1 MKALPE
7 SHKLQVADAFCKTLV
22 RILMKDENGEEQL
35 ADEEKN
41 KIFQDIEELKVF
53 TNGQKWQELIT
64 YLKSVEHLPKEKE
77 RVQKGI
83 IAFINGG
90 LRSEVTKDWV
100 MLHIKEDFLNVLE
113 VSLRRF
119 NNYILPITIEVPN
132 FVDLEDTF
140 TYKKVELPRKDY
152 MVRNILQNM
161 PTKLKASN
169 KVVVVKYD
177 IINYPDDFPEDGI
190 ERQGRNFDSLILNP
204 FPNYVA

>member
-1 MKALPE
+1 MRALPE

-22 RILMKDENGEEQL
+22 RILMKDEKGEEQL
-35 ADEEKN
+35 TDEEKN
-41 KIFQDIEELKVF
+41 RIFQDIEELKIF

-64 YLKSVEHLPKEKE
+64 YLKSVEHLPKEKD
-77 RVQKGI
+77 RVEKGI
-83 IAFINGG
+83 IAFINGA
-90 LRSEVTKDWV
+90 LRSDVTKDWV
-100 MLHIKEDFLNVLE
+100 MLHLKEDFLNVLE

-132 FVDLEDTF
+132 FVDLDATSPNL
-140 TYKKVELPRKDY
+140 KIELPRKEY
-152 MVRNILQNM
+152 LTKSILENM
-161 PTKLKASN
+161 PSKLKSSN

-177 IINYPDDFPEDGI
+177 IINYPDEFPEKGI